1 MVQSKKGETLIWG
14 RAKVEF
20 AALYQDIKIL
30 LEKEYPKTM
39 LYESLR
45 KEKKI
50 LMSYR
55 RFCELVCK
63 HFPEKAGKSKNMEKK
78 QDGNRTH
85 QNEIAIQ
92 KNTNAPKPI
101 EERKAKP
108 IGQRDTSK
116 PYNTNI

>member
-55 RFCELVCK
+55 RFCELICK
-63 HFPEKAGKSKNMEKK
+63 HFPEKAGKSKNIAKK
-78 QDGNRTH
+78 NV
-85 QNEIAIQ
+85 
-92 KNTNAPKPI
+92 PKPM

>member
-39 LYESLR
+39 LYESL
-45 KEKKI
+45 I
-50 LMSYR
+50 
-55 RFCELVCK
+55 CK
-63 HFPEKAGKSKNMEKK
+63 HFPEKAGKSKNIAKK
-78 QDGNRTH
+78 QNDNVT
-85 QNEIAIQ
+85 QQKEISIQ
-92 KNTNAPKPI
+92 TNKNVPKPM

>member
-55 RFCELVCK
+55 RFCELICK
-63 HFPEKAGKSKNMEKK
+63 HFPEKAGKSKNIAKK
-78 QDGNRTH
+78 QNDNVT
-85 QNEIAIQ
+85 QQKEISIQ
-92 KNTNAPKPI
+92 TNKNVPKPM

>member
-63 HFPEKAGKSKNMEKK
+63 HFPEKAGKSKNMEKSK
-78 QDGNRTH
+78 MVTGHIKMKLPYKKIQML
-85 QNEIAIQ
+85 QNLLRREKRSQ
-92 KNTNAPKPI
+92 
-101 EERKAKP
+101 
-108 IGQRDTSK
+108 
-116 PYNTNI
+116 